1 MDIKLFSD
9 LFDLG
14 LHPLPIKWN
23 AETKQAEVYPE
34 HITDVRSGSGK
45 HDMNDVQRW
54 LSNMVN
60 ANGIALKL
68 HPPFFMFDFDLK
80 NTTDKT
86 VYQQWFRMI
95 EATNSDAL
103 RKVCIEETRSG
114 GFHVYA
120 KYSGVSH
127 KKMLA
132 SSEDGHEV
140 ISIYTGGLLSF
151 CAPTPDYNIIHND
164 FSDIEELTADEF
176 DMFTTAAMHFNKY
189 YPKDGEYIPGEV
201 IEYPVEYESVSMQ
214 FDNVCTDEIFEGLLN
229 MIELY
234 PVKGGRNIKKKHGH
248 TYYLYLRK
256 GSTAFYSAKVRFD
269 KKRLFIL
276 SGSFSKFPN
285 FHTRIDDKDKS
296 WRLTPTKI
304 IFYIYNKDWQKTI
317 EVIKELCTENNLP
330 LVESKPITSQPIHHN
345 NRLKFPIDIFPE
357 VVQQYIT
364 AQSIQN
370 EYLCGAILAAVST
383 SIGNTAVLYP
393 MPGYKVKPVLYLA
406 IVAPPGASKSPA
418 INKAFEPLEKIDQVL
433 FERYEGEMI
442 EYKKLYAEW
451 EKNKKEGEKPEPPF
465 FPQTLIKDSTI
476 EMVAKILTYN
486 TKGCCLLADELV
498 GFLNRMNQYKAGDE
512 VQKWLELWSGEPVLI
527 QRITR
532 EANKITD
539 PFCGICGGIQPGVLE
554 AMSREEN
561 QHNGFYHRFLFV
573 YPEPQAKND
582 WSQIFIPVSIKDG
595 FSQMFKNLTR
605 YRMGDQATYTLSD
618 SANELYKKWFDFK
631 NKYYNRAINDNV
643 KGIIAKYQNYCLR
656 FSLIIEIMQDTSQ
669 RTYIVGHKAMERAI
683 RLTEYFLGNMNKA
696 IKILAPETP
705 ADKLQGTWLQL
716 FNQLPAN
723 FTTKTIVTQAGILGI
738 KESNCK
744 VFLLRQEGKLFRK
757 LERGEYEKLF

>member
-9 LFDLG
+9 LFEIG

-23 AETKQAEVYPE
+23 VQTKQAEIYPE
-34 HITDVRSGSGK
+34 HITDVQSGNGK
-45 HDMNDVQRW
+45 HDLNDVKRW
-54 LSNMVN
+54 LERISN

-68 HPPFFMFDFDLK
+68 HAPFFMYDFDLK
-80 NTTDKT
+80 NTDDKT
-86 VYQQWFRMI
+86 IYDQWFRMV
-95 EATNSDAL
+95 EATSSDTL
-103 RKVCIEETRSG
+103 SKLCIEKTRSG
-114 GFHVYA
+114 GYHVYA

-132 SSEDGHEV
+132 ASEKGSEV

-151 CAPTPDYNIIHND
+151 CAPTPDYEIIHND
-164 FSDIEELTADEF
+164 FTDISELTPDEF
-176 DMFTTAAMHFNKY
+176 DMLTSAAIHFNKY
-189 YPKDGEYIPGEV
+189 TPKEGEYIPGEI
-201 IEYPVEYESVSMQ
+201 IEYPVEYESVAMQ
-214 FDNVCTDEIFEGLLN
+214 FDNLCTDDIFEQLLAA
-229 MIELY
+229 IDLY
-234 PVKGGRNIKKKHGH
+234 PVQDKRNKKEKHGH

-256 GSTAFYSAKVRFD
+256 GSTAFFSAKARFD
-269 KKRLFIL
+269 KKRLFIF
-276 SGSFSKFPN
+276 SGSMSSFPN
-285 FHTRIDDKDKS
+285 FHTRIDEHDKS
-296 WRLTPTKI
+296 WRLTPSKI
-304 IFYIYNKDWQKTI
+304 IFYTYNKDWEKTI
-317 EVIKELCTENNLP
+317 GVIKEICNDCNIP
-330 LVESKPITSQPIHHN
+330 LVLSKPITNQPIHHED
-345 NRLKFPIDIFPE
+345 RLKFPIDIFPE
-357 VVQQYIT
+357 IVQQYIT
-364 AQSIQN
+364 SQSIQH

-418 INKAFEPLEKIDQVL
+418 INKAFDPLEKIDQAL
-433 FERYEGEMI
+433 FERYEGEMT
-442 EYKKLYAEW
+442 EYKKLFAEW
-451 EKNKKEGEKPEPPF
+451 EKDKKGTQKPEPPF

-486 TKGCCLLADELV
+486 TKGCCLLADELI

-532 EANKITD
+532 DANKITD
-539 PFCGICGGIQPGVLE
+539 PFCTICGGIQPGVLE

-573 YPEPQAKND
+573 YPEPQPKGN
-582 WSQIFIPVSIKDG
+582 WERIFIPESIRDG
-595 FSQMFKNLTR
+595 FYRMFQQLTR
-605 YRMGDQATYTLSD
+605 FRTIDPVNYVLSD
-618 SANELYKKWFDFK
+618 DANKIYGEWFDFK
-631 NKYYNRAINDNV
+631 NKYYNRATNDNV

-656 FSLIIEIMQDTSQ
+656 FSLIIQIMKDTSI
-669 RTYIVGHKAMERAI
+669 RTKIVDHVSMAAAI

-705 ADKLQGTWLQL
+705 ADKLQGNWEKL

-723 FTTKTIVTQAGILGI
+723 FSTKTIVTMAGILGI
-738 KESNCK
+738 KEGSCK